1 MLFLSKNNST
11 KQTVLICTV
20 CALLAALSAAIFL
33 LFFLQNESPEETINS
48 ADESS
53 SAIHTITSSS
63 VSQNSQEESSSSEE
77 SIVSI
82 EPSSSLPSSVQ
93 QPTYNKIGKLDEEA
107 VKYLMSLDNTMRGWG
122 QGVNYDN
129 KNRPTYSLS
138 SQQNF
143 GKYDAF
149 YIMPDEAK
157 IYLTFDEGYENG
169 YTAQI
174 LDVLK
179 EKQVSAVFFVTLPY
193 AKQNPDLIRRMINEG
208 HIVGNHSSK
217 HLSFPSMSLQDAYN
231 DINGLHT
238 YIKDNFGYEMTLF
251 RFPMGQASERMLAL
265 LQKMGY
271 KSLFWSYAYADWDPA
286 KQPDPAASLQKLTD
300 RAHNGGLYLLHAV
313 SSTNTQI
320 LPQFI
325 DNLRNAGYELETFP
339 Q

>member
-1 MLFLSKNNST
+1 MKSK
-11 KQTVLICTV
+11 TVLIYIIASLTA
-20 CALLAALSAAIFL
+20 ALLATIIL
-33 LFFLQNESPEETINS
+33 LLYLQGKNNEKDKQS
-48 ADESS
+48 
-53 SAIHTITSSS
+53 ITSSNLT
-63 VSQNSQEESSSSEE
+63 VGTSSIITPPSEAPIIPNEPSEVSSEE
-77 SIVSI
+77 V
-82 EPSSSLPSSVQ
+82 LPSSTPASTTPKPEPA
-93 QPTYNKIGKLDEEA
+93 PTVSQIGYLDEET
-107 VKYLMSLDNTMRGWG
+107 VRYLMTLDNTMRGWG

-129 KNRPTYSLS
+129 KNRPVACIT
-138 SQQNF
+138 SQENF
-143 GKYDAF
+143 GKYDAL
-149 YIMPDEAK
+149 YIMQDEAK

-174 LDVLK
+174 LDALRDK
-179 EKQVSAVFFVTLPY
+179 NVSAVFFVTLPY

-208 HIVGNHSSK
+208 HVVGNHSSK

-271 KSLFWSYAYADWDPA
+271 KSLFWSYAYADWDTA
-286 KQPDPAASLQKLTD
+286 KQPDPADSLNKLTT

-313 SSTNTQI
+313 SATNTQI

-325 DNLRNAGYELETFP
+325 DNLRNAGYELASFKN
-339 Q
+339 

>member
-1 MLFLSKNNST
+1 MGKNSSK
-11 KQTVLICTV
+11 KQTILICV
-20 CALLAALSAAIFL
+20 ISALILSLLAALFL
-33 LFFLQNESPEETINS
+33 LFYLHNRVPEEISKTQGESISYISEISSDENS
-48 ADESS
+48 EITEPPPSS
-53 SAIHTITSSS
+53 SEI
-63 VSQNSQEESSSSEE
+63 SSEE
-77 SIVSI
+77 SDV
-82 EPSSSLPSSVQ
+82 SSV
-93 QPTYNKIGKLDEEA
+93 PSVSSPPPAATINRIGELDEET
-107 VKYLMSLDNTMRGWG
+107 VQQLMALDNTMRGWG

-129 KNRPTYSLS
+129 KNRPVSCIS
-138 SQQNF
+138 SQNSF
-143 GKYDAF
+143 GKYDAY
-149 YIMPDEAK
+149 YIMPDEQK

-169 YTAQI
+169 YTPKI
-174 LDVLK
+174 LDALK
-179 EKQVSAVFFVTLPY
+179 EKNVSAVFFVTLPY

-231 DINGLHT
+231 DINGLHS

-286 KQPDPAASLQKLTD
+286 KQPDAAASLQKLTE

-313 SSTNTQI
+313 SATNTAI
-320 LPQFI
+320 LPELI
-325 DNLRNAGYELETFP
+325 DNLRNSGYELAAFP